1 LWPPRDI
8 TRAVKAN
15 FTVPVAAI
23 SRDLPAPVK
32 EAAICYD
39 ARTFLGVAMARWVDR
54 LDRTLG
60 RLFFRAV
67 GMVCAIV
74 AMICGYAVW
83 WHFTHW
89 NPAYSLW
96 PVIMFSVAALAA
108 VSVLPHCFSCKR
120 TFGEALDAMEGGAGD
135 QHRPRRP

>member
-1 LWPPRDI
+1 
-8 TRAVKAN
+8 
-15 FTVPVAAI
+15 
-23 SRDLPAPVK
+23 
-32 EAAICYD
+32 
-39 ARTFLGVAMARWVDR
+39 MARWIDR

-74 AMICGYAVW
+74 AIICGYAVW

-96 PVIMFSVAALAA
+96 PVIMFSVVALAA
-108 VSVLPHCFSCKR
+108 VSVLPHCFSRRR

-135 QHRPRRP
+135 QHRPSKLS